1 MSDYRN
7 LDSDYRDPQDL
18 DRRDAKLDPDARAT
32 NVMWGWVIGAVFVLA
47 ALAVV
52 FGASHQPAGT
62 NTASNNVTPPATNR
76 MAPPTPMPTPSMAPT
91 PATPIA
97 PAPSTP
103 APNPPG
109 QATGH

>member
-7 LDSDYRDPQDL
+7 LDADYRDPEDPY
-18 DRRDAKLDPDARAT
+18 RRDAKLDPDARAT
-32 NVMWGWVIGAVFVLA
+32 NAMWGWVVGAVFVLA
-47 ALAVV
+47 ILAVV
-52 FGASHQPAGT
+52 FGAGHQPAGT
-62 NTASNNVTPPATNR
+62 NTASNEVTTPTTNR

-103 APNPPG
+103 AQSPA
-109 QATGH
+109 Q